1 MSLWMQ
7 VSPQALPTLQILQHP
22 VAVVGVLVA
31 FGAGV
36 GVLVAGTG
44 VFVAVGATT
53 CVDVDVGVLLVVSPE
68 VPVPKAIRHSTSST
82 TTPPMI
88 HHFHF
93 LSTVLPPGPYRP
105 SIRQNVA

>member
-93 LSTVLPPGPYRP
+93 LTAFITLPPFCRLVVP
-105 SIRQNVA
+105 